1 MAEKTSIPLLMPEDE
16 YNQENERVTRRTI
29 EQALQDLNSEI
40 GTVKRMQQ
48 SVVSR
53 SVRRHQFLLMGSKG
67 SV

>member
-1 MAEKTSIPLLMPEDE
+1 MAEQTSIPLLTPDIE

-29 EQALQDLNSEI
+29 EQAIQDLNSEV
-40 GTVKRMQQ
+40 GNLKTMQQ

-53 SVRRHQFLLMGSKG
+53 SLRRHQFLLMGSKG